1 MNLVKSTV
9 DFFKNKYNVISVV
22 LLLLVVVAQL
32 IPFTNSTKLYSEVE
46 NPGKTWAELPV
57 GQSGKDRSDWP
68 PEIKYGE
75 FKDWAPEVQAK
86 YPLYGERA
94 ISIFTYV
101 WNPAGALYGHKV
113 NAFIFT
119 QVAFIAF
126 LLFTLFVKN
135 FMAKAVVAFI
145 LALANIWAVV
155 QSFILNSSGD
165 LVLIITNADG
175 THSVEPGIAV
185 IILLAVIALGAI
197 VAGVYFIP
205 EHFRMKKHN
214 EEIRKS
220 L

>member
-145 LALANIWAVV
+145 LALANIWALV
-155 QSFILNSSGD
+155 QSLILKSSGD
-165 LVLIITNADG
+165 L
-175 THSVEPGIAV
+175 EPGMAVIVLFAIIAV
-185 IILLAVIALGAI
+185 GAI
-197 VAGVYFIP
+197 AAGVYFIP